1 MERLKTFRTI
11 IWLVAAIFVVEVGML
26 VVMLRPDSAFLWMTI
41 GIIALLG
48 IYLIRLSLV
57 MVKDLEEFERE
68 KEKQNHKQQ

>member
-26 VVMLRPDSAFLWMTI
+26 VVMLRPESAFLWMTI

-48 IYLIRLSLV
+48 LYLIRLSLV
-57 MVKDLEEFERE
+57 MVKDLEEFE